1 MPTAGDLRSDL
12 ATQQFGLTRDVSRAL
27 ETNDAQ
33 LSEFVEKGRLQP
45 DLLLKYTHEPR
56 IKQIRVLRRTPSLDV
71 NSTKQPFRGDSFV
84 MGAASR
90 RISES
95 QHQRKVTE
103 TIDLTS
109 SPRVVVL
116 STSEHVIEH
125 SKPDVTLMDR
135 NQSLA
140 RTRSLTNLTSDL
152 QERVSDRSSYVA
164 TARNGKT
171 AEAKCTPK
179 KGRRGSISTLL
190 SAQEWSNLTEGVRTK
205 TKRYEEEQA
214 GRLLIKLVMPA

>member
-1 MPTAGDLRSDL
+1 MELYPDRQDFT
-12 ATQQFGLTRDVSRAL
+12 THTRTHTPHTVTHAHTR
-27 ETNDAQ
+27 T
-33 LSEFVEKGRLQP
+33 LS
-45 DLLLKYTHEPR
+45 
-56 IKQIRVLRRTPSLDV
+56 
-71 NSTKQPFRGDSFV
+71 
-84 MGAASR
+84 
-90 RISES
+90 
-95 QHQRKVTE
+95 
-103 TIDLTS
+103 
-109 SPRVVVL
+109 
-116 STSEHVIEH
+116 HVIEH